1 MSRVTLRLGYMSSVT
16 SRCDS
21 VATSQFVRSI
31 RPPYVDG
38 TLRLE
43 SVNADG
49 HFLMKTGHFM
59 SHYAECK
66 YVDGHFMLGSSK
78 R

>member
-1 MSRVTLRLGYMSSVT
+1 MSRVTLCLGHMSIVT

-21 VATSQFVRSI
+21 VATGHFVLSI
-31 RPPYVDG
+31 QPPYVDG
-38 TLRLE
+38 TLRLK

-59 SHYAECK
+59 SHYAEC
-66 YVDGHFMLGSSK
+66 
-78 R
+78 RC